1 MRSMHTML
9 KVITRA
15 LLAIPLLPGLYGCNT
30 QAPINAREEAY
41 QPRQIQL
48 ADEDLRR
55 NTRFGE
61 PRVTRDP
68 AGLLFVTIPVR
79 ATIDETLHTQYRAT
93 FFDET
98 GQTLP
103 GSPTTWFDKTL
114 NPRVFDSITIK
125 STSPR
130 AEPSPIAFRSARCP
144 RRPATRRPS
153 GDLKPDANSPI
164 MARL

>member
-1 MRSMHTML
+1 MNRR
-9 KVITRA
+9 V
-15 LLAIPLLPGLYGCNT
+15 LLLCLPLLVSLYGCNT
-30 QAPINAREEAY
+30 QPPINAREEIY
-41 QPRQIQL
+41 TPRQIQL

-79 ATIDETLHTQYRAT
+79 ATINETLHTQYRAT
-93 FFDET
+93 FFDEN
-98 GQTLP
+98 GQELP

-114 NPRVFDSITIK
+114 NPRVFDSITIN

-130 AEPSPIAFRSARCP
+130 AESFTIDFRYAR
-144 RRPATRRPS
+144 
-153 GDLKPDANSPI
+153 
-164 MARL
+164 